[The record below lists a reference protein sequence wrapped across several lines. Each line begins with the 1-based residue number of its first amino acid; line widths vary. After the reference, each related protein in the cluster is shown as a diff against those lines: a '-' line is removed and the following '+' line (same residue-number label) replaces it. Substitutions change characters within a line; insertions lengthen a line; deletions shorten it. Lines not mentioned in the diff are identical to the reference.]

1 MSLPPSLEG
10 PAPRAVFRALPG
22 ARAVGGCVR
31 DALAGLPVHDLDMAA
46 PFPPEEI
53 ARRLRQAGFRVFETG
68 LAHGTVTAL
77 LDGAA
82 IEVTSLRRDVA
93 TDGRHAE
100 VAWTTDWREDAARR
114 DFSINAMSLDEAGV
128 LHDHHG
134 GAADLREGRVRFVG
148 DAATRLAEDYL
159 RALRFFRFQA
169 RYGRGEPDPAAL
181 AAIRAAVPG
190 LARLSAERVWSEL
203 KRLLAAPDPRDS
215 LALMAR
221 LGVLPAILPE
231 AGAPARLA
239 SVLDQPD
246 PVLRA
251 AALLPLGTDL
261 AALGARLRL
270 SGEELARLRALHATD
285 AVPDVAT
292 PEALRRFQARTA
304 VRGRLAAPG
313 EIARIAAAE
322 HPERDLS
329 ALFALPHGPAF
340 PLLGRDALALGLPP
354 GPRLGR
360 LLEAAREWWIEHG
373 GDREACLAR
382 LRELAATD
390 AG

>member
-1 MSLPPSLEG
+1 VSPLPEILAA
-10 PAPRAVFRALPG
+10 PAPQAVFRALPG

-31 DALAGLPVHDLDMAA
+31 DVLAGLEVHDLDMAA

-53 ARRLRQAGFRVFETG
+53 AARLARRGFRVFETG

-82 IEVTSLRRDVA
+82 PIEVTSLRRDVA
-93 TDGRHAE
+93 TDGRHAA
-100 VAWTTDWREDAARR
+100 VAWTTDWHEDAARR
-114 DFSINAMSLDEAGV
+114 DFSINAMSMDAEGR
-128 LHDHHG
+128 LHDHHRG
-134 GAADLREGRVRFVG
+134 VEDLRAGRVASWRAG
-148 DAATRLAEDYL
+148 HPPRRGLPARPALLPLPGPL
-159 RALRFFRFQA
+159 RPRR
-169 RYGRGEPDPAAL
+169 PDPPRR
-181 AAIRAAVPG
+181 AIRAACPASRA
-190 LARLSAERVWSEL
+190 LAERVWSEL
-203 KRLLAAPDPRDS
+203 KRLLPRPTR
-215 LALMAR
+215 ARPGLMSGWACCR
-221 LGVLPAILPE
+221 R
-231 AGAPARLA
+231 PARGRQPAA
-239 SVLDQPD
+239 SPRAGQPTG
-246 PVLRA
+246 PA
-251 AALLPLGTDL
+251 AGGPAAVGTDSRPGRPP
-261 AALGARLRL
+261 APVR
-270 SGEELARLRALHATD
+270 EESARLRALHATD
-285 AVPDVAT
+285 GARLPR
-292 PEALRRFQARTA
+292 PEACAVSRPHRRARTPRHA
-304 VRGRLAAPG
+304 R

-360 LLEAAREWWIEHG
+360 LLDAAREWWIEHG